1 MKYFWKLLIFQRF
14 EIWIIGF
21 YFCYFWSRWFSDLI
35 WFFFCLFCLF
45 GMVKLILGLSR
56 RTCVFEEGPNFL
68 RPVTQKF
75 ILSLGRCIRTWK
87 VKFFCFKWKSYPAN
101 DWQEQESYVAARGL
115 AINSLFSDLV
125 IKCLNTI
132 LELPGM
138 GRKSHYGEGHQQST
152 HFSIK
157 CTNDFKQNA
166 TQENNLFSS
175 LFFHA
180 FVQGDIRVF

>member
-1 MKYFWKLLIFQRF
+1 
-14 EIWIIGF
+14 
-21 YFCYFWSRWFSDLI
+21 
-35 WFFFCLFCLF
+35 
-45 GMVKLILGLSR
+45 MVKLILGLSR

-101 DWQEQESYVAARGL
+101 DWQEQENYVAARGL

-138 GRKSHYGEGHQQST
+138 GRKSRYEEGDQHISPSNAQMTSNKMVHKKTTCFLALFSCLCVGWST
-152 HFSIK
+152 HGF
-157 CTNDFKQNA
+157 
-166 TQENNLFSS
+166 LFSN
-175 LFFHA
+175 LTLNNA
-180 FVQGDIRVF
+180 CP